1 MYFLLLLL
9 LVKVRYEVTIR
20 LLRTYRANPKATL
33 VILILKEIMYNPKH
47 VIQGELLATSS
58 SSKCL
63 ISTQQ
68 ASILMTELGLYRTA
82 LLLLVTD
89 SPVLE
94 LKKNFS
100 S

>member
-1 MYFLLLLL
+1 MYFLLFLL

-33 VILILKEIMYNPKH
+33 VILILKENMYNPKH

-63 ISTQQ
+63 VSTQQ
-68 ASILMTELGLYRTA
+68 ASILMTELGLYQNSFVAACYR
-82 LLLLVTD
+82 
-89 SPVLE
+89 
-94 LKKNFS
+94 FS
-100 S
+100 SLRTEK